1 MSNRLRF
8 GNKIYLYSLLSIV
21 TLFFAGCGDDEAAA
35 KKNEKKTTKA
45 AIVKVETIKLEDF
58 TGYIDVIGQVKADK
72 VSKVASATGGKIMK
86 FNVDKGTRVST
97 GTVICI
103 LDNEVIKAN
112 LEASKADLDLAE
124 INLQKQEQ
132 VYKQNAGTEFQ
143 FLQAKYT
150 RDAKKALYD
159 AIKEQF
165 ENTFIKAPFAG
176 VIDTK
181 HYEIGEVAAPGAP
194 IVTLISDNLK
204 VEAGVPERYVN
215 TIKQG
220 KKCLLIFQELDSLTV
235 NSSVSY
241 VAKSV
246 NATART
252 ISVEIRLP
260 NMGGKFKP
268 EMNSEVKIEDRIYQ
282 STPVVPEEVVVKT
295 DKGFVVFVA
304 VKKGDGYI
312 AEMRQVDVLTRS
324 NNRVAVSGNLNEGE
338 SLIVVGYQNLVNGEK
353 IDIR

>member
-1 MSNRLRF
+1 MSNRSRF
-8 GNKIYLYSLLSIV
+8 DSKKYFVGFVAFMSLLLV
-21 TLFFAGCGDDEAAA
+21 GCGKDETAA
-35 KKNEKKTTKA
+35 EKKGKKPGKA

-72 VSKVASATGGKIMK
+72 ISKVASATGGKIQK
-86 FNVDKGTRVST
+86 FNVDKGSRVTT

-181 HYEIGEVAAPGAP
+181 HYEIGEVASPGAP

-215 TIKQG
+215 SIKQG
-220 KKCLLIFQELDSLTV
+220 KRCLLIFQELDSLTV

-252 ISVEIRLP
+252 INVEIRLP
-260 NMGGKFKP
+260 NTGGKFKP

-282 STPVVPEEVVVKT
+282 SSPVVPEEVVVKT

-312 AEMRQVDVLTRS
+312 AEMRQVDILSRS